1 MILDEINKANVVAF
15 KEKNAVIKDVIS
27 VIKSRAKL
35 LEVEKRTKN
44 ETLTDA
50 DMATLIQK
58 LIKELTEA
66 KENYLK
72 VGNDVEVKNLEEQ
85 IAFCEKFLP
94 KKLTTEEV
102 KNIIMRWLLTT
113 VTKETTC
120 GAYNRLADEMAAVC
134 EGMNDGS
141 RTSEN
146 ASFAASIAAMTACEE
161 IIGGRADDGVNED
174 LIYAFDASVV
184 KTVGKDALSTVIAG
198 LQGKEED
205 GTSRLNKARVD
216 GIKTNFEISIYNT
229 RIARAVL
236 DEVIEYSKT
245 LTVPKE

>member
-102 KNIIMRWLLTT
+102 KNIILSL
-113 VTKETTC
+113 
-120 GAYNRLADEMAAVC
+120 
-134 EGMNDGS
+134 
-141 RTSEN
+141 
-146 ASFAASIAAMTACEE
+146 
-161 IIGGRADDGVNED
+161 DDK
-174 LIYAFDASVV
+174 SVPSV
-184 KTVGKDALSTVIAG
+184 MKYF
-198 LQGKEED
+198 
-205 GTSRLNKARVD
+205 
-216 GIKTNFEISIYNT
+216 KTNY
-229 RIARAVL
+229 AGAV
-236 DEVIEYSKT
+236 DMRDVQEVLKS
-245 LTVPKE
+245 L